1 MFTRKNTSIALM
13 LLCIITFI
21 VISVIFAPQ
30 AEDAAVLL
38 LFMFI
43 WFPPLPI
50 IAVTELISLLTD
62 FKKGDIEKIGLILSA
77 IGAFLMFSFW
87 FLMILVGGNQNMS
100 MGLTVISVNIAS
112 TLLLMAKIRSFRQ

>member
-1 MFTRKNTSIALM
+1 M

-62 FKKGDIEKIGLILSA
+62 FKKSNIEKIGLILSV
-77 IGAFLMFSFW
+77 IGSFLMFSFW
-87 FLMILVGGNQNMS
+87 FLMILVGGSKNMS

-112 TLLLMAKIRSFRQ
+112 TLLLMAKIKAFRQ